1 VVLWITLDFD
11 KDCSNQM
18 TGVPMPTVFTHPVV
32 PISIGL
38 GLGRDVIPTPLLIA
52 GVAVSVLPDLDVLA
66 FRYGISYASNFGH
79 RGFSHSFLFAAA
91 LALVGACAFRYFQAS
106 FGRVFVFLFIA
117 TVSHGILDAFTNGG
131 LGIAFLWPWST
142 ERFFAPMQVIQVSP
156 IGVSRFLSLRGV
168 SVLIS
173 EIVWVWIPCLMIDF
187 GLYAMKGTLAATLG
201 WLGHNRRYGG

>member
-1 VVLWITLDFD
+1 
-11 KDCSNQM
+11 
-18 TGVPMPTVFTHPVV
+18 MPTVFTHPVV

-142 ERFFAPMQVIQVSP
+142 QRFFAPIQVIQVSP
-156 IGVSRFLSLRGV
+156 IGVSRFLSSRGV

-173 EIVWVWIPCLMIDF
+173 EIIWVWIPCLILGL
-187 GLYAMKGTLAATLG
+187 GLYATKGTLAATLG
-201 WLGHNRRYGG
+201 WLGHNRRYDG